1 MDSTFLR
8 SEIEG
13 DISRREAY
21 MTRVKTLS
29 SRYSFLEKDVETWLR
44 CSFPIIYAEWEG
56 FFVNAMTLF
65 IREIN
70 LLGLSHDNLAEKYY
84 VNNIEKRYKQLKQY
98 PQDDKF
104 NQKKR
109 FLYGLKDYLRQT
121 TAVTL
126 SSEINTES
134 NLGFNVLNAILD
146 LYCINKIEDHLDHN
160 ETSYKS
166 ELDSFLLDKRNG
178 IAHGDPSVTIS
189 VGDITKAIN
198 LVTRMMYE
206 VKENICDAFERE
218 VYKSIV

>member
-8 SEIEG
+8 SEIED
-13 DISRREAY
+13 DISRREAN
-21 MTRVKTLS
+21 MVRLKTLS
-29 SRYSFLEKDVETWLR
+29 SRYSFLENDIETWLR
-44 CSFPIIYAEWEG
+44 SSFPIIYAEWEG

-70 LLGLSHDNLAEKYY
+70 SLGLSHDNLAEKYY

-98 PQDDKF
+98 PLDDKF

-109 FLYGLKDYLRQT
+109 FLYSIKDYLRQT

-146 LYCINKIEDHLDHN
+146 LYCIKRIEDHLDHDA
-160 ETSYKS
+160 TSYKF

-189 VGDITKAIN
+189 TDDITKAID
-198 LVTRMMYE
+198 LVSRIMYE
-206 VKENICDAFERE
+206 IKENICDAFERE
-218 VYKSIV
+218 VFKI